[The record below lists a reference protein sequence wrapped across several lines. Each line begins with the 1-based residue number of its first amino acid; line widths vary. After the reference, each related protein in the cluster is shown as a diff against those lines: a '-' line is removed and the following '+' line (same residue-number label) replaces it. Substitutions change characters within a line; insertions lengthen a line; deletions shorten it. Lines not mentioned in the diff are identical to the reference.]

1 MPKIVDTRYT
11 QDRELSWLRFNER
24 VLEEAK
30 DESVPLMERL
40 KFAAIFTSNL
50 DEFFMIR
57 VGSLCD
63 LTLVK
68 EPHFDAR
75 TGQTPDQQL
84 SAIYQAVT
92 PLYKMRD
99 KVVDQ
104 LEKRLRTCNI
114 CRMTMDEMD
123 TKERKQVENWFRD
136 ELQPILSPQVVD
148 SRHPFPHLSNKVLNI
163 VLRLQSDDQEAL
175 GLIPIPLS
183 LPPYF
188 VLRERGVRSIL
199 TEDVLLEYAKKL
211 FPTFSVQGKAVCS
224 VTRNADI
231 SPEDEAYDVDEDYR
245 QHMRKIVKKR
255 NRLAPVRL
263 EIQSSTRDEK
273 AIEFLCS
280 KLKLTREQV
289 FFSKC
294 PLRMNYVFSL
304 EGLLPPESKS
314 ALCYPPYTPRF
325 PACLRPDEKIL
336 PQILRHDALLFYPF
350 ESMDP
355 FLHLVREASS
365 DPNVL
370 SIKITIY
377 RLASKAK
384 LAEYLCAAAENGKEV
399 TVLMELR
406 ARFDEQ
412 NNIQWA
418 ERMEE
423 AGCTILYGTEGF
435 KVHSKICLITRRER
449 GKIQYITQVGTG
461 NYNEKTA
468 KQYTDLCLM
477 AARPELGED
486 AAVLFRNMAIANLS
500 GDYKQLLVSPFQ
512 LRDKVMELMDREIKK
527 GSEGYIFLK
536 LNSITDR
543 KLIDKLAEASQAGV
557 EVVMNV
563 RGICCIRPGI
573 PGLTDHITIF
583 SIVGR
588 YLEHTRIYRFGR
600 GDNADLFI
608 SSADFMTRNTERRVE
623 VACPVLDPQVR
634 RSIFH
639 ICDVLVSDNVK
650 ARQLGPDG
658 QWSPRKTGAAPCSSQ
673 DVFLEEGMGTT
684 YQEPAARPAK
694 RKKGLLSRLFKR

>member
-1 MPKIVDTRYT
+1 MPPAH
-11 QDRELSWLRFNER
+11 E
-24 VLEEAK
+24 
-30 DESVPLMERL
+30 
-40 KFAAIFTSNL
+40 
-50 DEFFMIR
+50 
-57 VGSLCD
+57 
-63 LTLVK
+63 
-68 EPHFDAR
+68 
-75 TGQTPDQQL
+75 
-84 SAIYQAVT
+84 
-92 PLYKMRD
+92 
-99 KVVDQ
+99 
-104 LEKRLRTCNI
+104 
-114 CRMTMDEMD
+114 
-123 TKERKQVENWFRD
+123 
-136 ELQPILSPQVVD
+136 
-148 SRHPFPHLSNKVLNI
+148 
-163 VLRLQSDDQEAL
+163 LRLLFGGAAAPGEQIRPVL
-175 GLIPIPLS
+175 PS
-183 LPPYF
+183 LP
-188 VLRERGVRSIL
+188 
-199 TEDVLLEYAKKL
+199 
-211 FPTFSVQGKAVCS
+211 
-224 VTRNADI
+224 
-231 SPEDEAYDVDEDYR
+231 
-245 QHMRKIVKKR
+245 
-255 NRLAPVRL
+255 
-263 EIQSSTRDEK
+263 
-273 AIEFLCS
+273 
-280 KLKLTREQV
+280 
-289 FFSKC
+289 
-294 PLRMNYVFSL
+294 
-304 EGLLPPESKS
+304 
-314 ALCYPPYTPRF
+314 PRF

-477 AARPELGED
+477 TARPELGED
-486 AAVLFRNMAIANLS
+486 AAVLFRNMAIANLD

-512 LRDKVMELMDREIKK
+512 LRDKVLELMDREIKK
-527 GSEGYIFLK
+527 GPEGYIFLK

-543 KLIDKLAEASQAGV
+543 KLVDKLAEASQAGV